1 MNEKSLKSL
10 EYTKIIE
17 QLSAHGIS
25 PMGKDLARNL
35 KPTTD
40 FEEVQLRQKE
50 TEEAVQV
57 LLKNSGIPL
66 EGLGEVERLIKK
78 TAIGSYLDPGELLV
92 VLEFLRVSK
101 RMKVF
106 IKREKEEAH
115 LTAPILSALIREIET
130 IPDIE
135 QRIDRSIL
143 NESEV
148 ADEAS
153 AELRQIRR
161 HLSQANDKVRSTLQ
175 NFITSSRNQTYLQDQ
190 IITLRQNRYVVPV
203 KQEYRNQ
210 VKGMIHDQ
218 STSGATLFIEPMA
231 VVELNNKLKQLK
243 LAEEQEIERIL
254 REISNDIALK
264 ANEILKNRDLL
275 GRVDFIFA
283 KGKLA
288 LAMEASS
295 PKVNNQ
301 GYVNLKKARH
311 PLLDPKEVVPTN
323 IWIGKDF
330 NILVITGPNT
340 GGKTVSLKTLGL
352 LSLMGQSG
360 LQIPA
365 ESGTEITV
373 FDHIFADIGD
383 EQSIEQSLS
392 TFSSH
397 MTNIVEIFKNL
408 TKNSLVLFDELG
420 AGTDPTEGAALA
432 MAILENLKSI
442 GTKVVATTH
451 YSELKQYALVHPE
464 VENASVEFNV
474 QTLRPTYRLSIGIP
488 GKSNA
493 FEISRKLGL
502 SLEIIDLAKSLI
514 TQDNLQFEDVLQNIE
529 NNKSK
534 IESEKIEIEGL
545 KREME
550 ARKQKYKEKLEKA
563 ENQKQKMVSQAKKE
577 AQTLVKQAKAETEE
591 IIDHLRSLEREP
603 DRKKV
608 NQEIEK
614 ARVKL
619 GNKTLEYKD
628 SAEAVSEPKNH
639 KPPENLKP
647 GERVKIISLNQ
658 EGHVLSPEDDKGEVQ
673 VQAGIMKVNI
683 NTSNLMRLSSQED
696 KQSVKT
702 SKMIKSKSQNIRTE
716 IDVRGKNLEEAIFD
730 VDKYLDDSYIAGL
743 AQVMI
748 IHGVGTGV
756 LKSGLNQMLKAHRH
770 VQSYRGGK
778 YGEGGAGVTIV
789 DLK

>member
-1 MNEKSLKSL
+1 MNEKSLRAL

-17 QLSAHGIS
+17 LLSSHGVS
-25 PMGKDLARNL
+25 PMGKSLARGL
-35 KPTTD
+35 RPTTD

-50 TEEAVQV
+50 TDEAVQV
-57 LLKNSGIPL
+57 LLKNSGVPL

-78 TAIGSYLDPGELLV
+78 TSIGSFLDPGELLV

-106 IKREKEEAH
+106 IKREKENAD
-115 LTAPILSALIREIET
+115 LTAPILTALIRAIET
-130 IPDIE
+130 VPE
-135 QRIDRSIL
+135 VEKRIDRSIL
-143 NESEV
+143 NENEV
-148 ADEAS
+148 SDEAS
-153 AELRQIRR
+153 VELRQIRR
-161 HLSQANDKVRSTLQ
+161 QLSQANDKVRSTLQ
-175 NFITSSRNQTYLQDQ
+175 SFITSSRNQTYLQDQ

-231 VVELNNKLKQLK
+231 VVDLNNKLKQLK

-254 REISNDIALK
+254 REISNEIALK
-264 ANEILKNRDLL
+264 GNEILKNQDLL
-275 GRVDFIFA
+275 GKIDFIFA

-288 LAMEASS
+288 LAMDASS
-295 PKVNNQ
+295 PKVNDR
-301 GYVNLKKARH
+301 GFANLKKARH
-311 PLLDPKEVVPTN
+311 PLLDPKEVVPTD

-365 ESGTEITV
+365 DSGTEITI

-397 MTNIVEIFKNL
+397 MTNIVEIFKDL

-432 MAILENLKSI
+432 MAILEDLKAI

-464 VENASVEFNV
+464 VENASVEFDV

-502 SLEIIDLAKSLI
+502 SPEIIDLAKSLI
-514 TQDNLQFEDVLQNIE
+514 TQENLQFEDVLQNIE

-534 IESEKIEIEGL
+534 IEYEKIEIERL
-545 KREME
+545 KKEME
-550 ARKQKYKEKLEKA
+550 ELKEKYQEKLA
-563 ENQKQKMVSQAKKE
+563 KVENQKQKMVSQAKKE
-577 AQTLVKQAKAETEE
+577 AQNLVKKTKAETEE
-591 IIDHLRSLEREP
+591 IIENLRSLEEEV

-619 GNKTLEYKD
+619 GDKILELKD
-628 SAEAVSEPKNH
+628 SKEVLNEPVNH
-639 KPPENLKP
+639 APPKHLKP
-647 GERVKIISLNQ
+647 GERVKILSLNQ

-683 NTSNLMRLSSQED
+683 KISNLKRLSTKED
-696 KQSVKT
+696 KQTTKT
-702 SKMIKSKSQNIRTE
+702 SKMIKSKSQNIRTD
-716 IDVRGKNLEEAIFD
+716 IDVRGKNLEEAIFE

-743 AQVMI
+743 SQVMI

-770 VQSYRGGK
+770 VQTFRGGK

>member
-550 ARKQKYKEKLEKA
+550 ALKQKYKEKLEKV

>member
-17 QLSAHGIS
+17 LLSDRGIS
-25 PMGKDLARNL
+25 PMGKNLAARL

-40 FEEVQLRQKE
+40 FDEVQRRQRE

-78 TAIGSYLDPGELLV
+78 TTIGSFLDSGELLE
-92 VLEFLRVSK
+92 VLDFLRVSK

-106 IKREKEEAH
+106 IKREKEDGD
-115 LTAPILSALIREIET
+115 LTAPILSGLIREIET
-130 IPDIE
+130 IPDVE

-148 ADEAS
+148 SDEAS
-153 AELRQIRR
+153 VELRQIRR
-161 HLSQANDKVRSTLQ
+161 QLSQANEKVRSTLQ

-210 VKGMIHDQ
+210 VKGMVHDQ

-231 VVELNNKLKQLK
+231 VVDLNNKLKQLK

-254 REISNDIALK
+254 REISNMIALK
-264 ANEILKNRDLL
+264 ENELLKNRDLL
-275 GRVDFIFA
+275 GKVDFIFA

-288 LAMEASS
+288 LSMKASS
-295 PKVNNQ
+295 PKVNNR
-301 GYVNLKKARH
+301 GYVNLKNARH
-311 PLLDPKEVVPTN
+311 PLLNPTEVVPTN

-365 ESGTEITV
+365 DSGTEITI

-397 MTNIVEIFKNL
+397 MTNIVEIFRNL
-408 TKNSLVLFDELG
+408 TENSLVLFDELG

-432 MAILENLKSI
+432 MAILENLKST

-464 VENASVEFNV
+464 VENASVEFDV
-474 QTLRPTYRLSIGIP
+474 KTLRPTYRLSIGVP

-502 SLEIIDLAKSLI
+502 SPEIIDLAKSLI
-514 TQDNLQFEDVLQNIE
+514 TQENLQFEDVLQNIE
-529 NNKSK
+529 NNKST
-534 IESEKIEIEGL
+534 IESEKIEIQRL
-545 KREME
+545 KKEME
-550 ARKQKYKEKLEKA
+550 ELKEKYQEKLEKV

-577 AQTLVKQAKAETEE
+577 AQTLVKKAKAETEE
-591 IIDHLRSLEREP
+591 IIDNLRNLEQEM

-619 GNKTLEYKD
+619 GNKTLEYRD
-628 SAEAVSEPKNH
+628 SKESMKEPVNH
-639 KPPENLKP
+639 EPPKNLKP
-647 GERVKIISLNQ
+647 GERVKILSLNQ
-658 EGHVLSPEDDKGEVQ
+658 EGHVLSSEDDKGEVQ

-683 NTSNLMRLSSQED
+683 KTSNLKRLSSQED
-696 KQSVKT
+696 KEIKKT
-702 SKMIKSKSQNIRTE
+702 SKMIKTKSQNIRTD
-716 IDVRGKNLEEAIFD
+716 IDVRGKNLEEALFE

-743 AQVMI
+743 TQVMI

-756 LKSGLNQMLKAHRH
+756 LKSGLNEMLKAHRH
-770 VQSYRGGK
+770 VQSFRGGK

>member
-1 MNEKSLKSL
+1 MGKSLINK
-10 EYTKIIE
+10 
-17 QLSAHGIS
+17 
-25 PMGKDLARNL
+25 L
-35 KPTTD
+35 KPATSYD
-40 FEEVQLRQKE
+40 EVLHRQKE

-57 LLKNSGIPL
+57 LLKNSGVPL
-66 EGLGEVERLIKK
+66 EGLKEVARLIRK
-78 TAIGSYLDPGELLV
+78 TTIGSFLDPGELLV
-92 VLEFLRVSK
+92 LLEFFRVSK

-106 IKREKEEAH
+106 LKKEKDKEN
-115 LTAPILSALIREIET
+115 LKTPILNGLIREIATFPE
-130 IPDIE
+130 IE
-135 QRIDRSIL
+135 KRIDRSII
-143 NESEV
+143 SEGEV
-148 ADEAS
+148 SDEAS
-153 AELRQIRR
+153 IELRQIRR
-161 HLSQANDKVRSTLQ
+161 QLSQANDKVRSTLQ
-175 NFITSSRNQTYLQDQ
+175 NFISSSRNQTYLQDQ

-231 VVELNNKLKQLK
+231 VVDLNNKIKQLK
-243 LAEEQEIERIL
+243 LEEEREIERIL
-254 REISNDIALK
+254 REISNEIALRD
-264 ANEILKNRDLL
+264 NEILNNQDIL
-275 GRVDFIFA
+275 GKIDFIFA
-283 KGKLA
+283 KGKMA
-288 LAMEASS
+288 LAMDASS
-295 PKVNNQ
+295 PKVNSQ

-311 PLLDPKEVVPTN
+311 PLLDPEEVVPTN

-365 ESGTEITV
+365 ESGTEITI

-397 MTNIVEIFKNL
+397 MTNIVEILKNL
-408 TKNSLVLFDELG
+408 TENSLVLFDELG

-432 MAILENLKSI
+432 MAILEKLKST
-442 GTKVVATTH
+442 GTKTVATTH

-464 VENASVEFNV
+464 VENASVEFDIK
-474 QTLRPTYRLSIGIP
+474 TLRPTYRLSIGIP

-502 SLEIIDLAKSLI
+502 SSEVIELAKTLI
-514 TQDNLQFEDVLQNIE
+514 TKENLEFEDILRNIE
-529 NNKSK
+529 SNKSE
-534 IESEKIEIEGL
+534 IESEKLETQRL

-550 ARKQKYKEKLEKA
+550 DLRKEYKQKIEKV
-563 ENQKQKMVSQAKKE
+563 ENQKQKMISQAKKE
-577 AQTLVKQAKAETEE
+577 AQTLVKRAKTESEE
-591 IIDHLRSLEREP
+591 IIENLRSLEQEL

-608 NQEIEK
+608 NKEIEK
-614 ARVKL
+614 ARIKL
-619 GNKTLEYKD
+619 GNKALEYKD
-628 SAEAVSEPKNH
+628 SVKGIQEPANN
-639 KPPENLKP
+639 KPPENLKE

-658 EGHVLSPEDDKGEVQ
+658 EGYVVSPEDDKGEVQ

-683 NTSNLMRLSSQED
+683 KTSNLKRLSPQED
-696 KQSVKT
+696 KQTKKT
-702 SKMIKSKSQNIRTE
+702 SKMIKSKSQNIRTD
-716 IDVRGKNLEEAIFD
+716 IDVRGKNLEEAMLE
-730 VDKYLDDSYIAGL
+730 VDKYLDDAYIAGL
-743 AQVMI
+743 SQVMI

-770 VQSYRGGK
+770 VQSFRGGK

>member
-1 MNEKSLKSL
+1 MNEKSLKAL

-17 QLSAHGIS
+17 QLADKGVS
-25 PMGKDLARNL
+25 PMAKGLAKGL
-35 KPTTD
+35 MPATD
-40 FEEVQLRQKE
+40 FEEVRLRQDE
-50 TEEAVQV
+50 TEEAVQI
-57 LLKNSGIPL
+57 LLKNSGVPL
-66 EGLGEVERLIKK
+66 EGLSDVAKLVKK
-78 TAIGSYLDPGELLV
+78 TEIGSYLDPGELLV
-92 VLEFLRVSK
+92 LMEFLRVSK

-106 IKREKEEAH
+106 IKKEKEDQA
-115 LTAPILSALIREIET
+115 LTTPRISKLIREIET
-130 IPDIE
+130 MPDIE
-135 QRIDRSIL
+135 KRIDRSIL
-143 NESEV
+143 NENEV
-148 ADEAS
+148 SDEAS
-153 AELRQIRR
+153 GELRQIRR
-161 HLSQANDKVRSTLQ
+161 QLNQTNDKIRSTLQ
-175 NFITSSRNQTYLQDQ
+175 GFITSSRNQTYLQDQ

-210 VKGMIHDQ
+210 VKGMVHDQ

-231 VVELNNKLKQLK
+231 VVDLNNKLKQLK
-243 LAEEQEIERIL
+243 MAEEKEIERIL
-254 REISNDIALK
+254 REISNEIALK
-264 ANEILKNRDLL
+264 KNEILKNQDLL
-275 GRVDFIFA
+275 GMVDFIFS

-288 LAMEASS
+288 LAMEASG
-295 PKVNNQ
+295 PKVNNR
-301 GYVNLKKARH
+301 GFVNLKNARH

-365 ESGTEITV
+365 DSGTEITI

-397 MTNIVEIFKNL
+397 MTNIVEIYKNL
-408 TKNSLVLFDELG
+408 TENSLVLFDELG

-432 MAILENLKSI
+432 MAILEDLKST

-464 VENASVEFNV
+464 VENASVEFDV
-474 QTLRPTYRLSIGIP
+474 KTLRPTYRLSIGIP

-493 FEISRKLGL
+493 FDISRKLGL
-502 SLEIIDLAKSLI
+502 SPEIIDLAKSLI
-514 TQDNLQFEDVLQNIE
+514 TQENLQFEDVLQNIE
-529 NNKSK
+529 KNKST
-534 IESEKIEIEGL
+534 IEEEKIEIQRL
-545 KREME
+545 KNEME
-550 ARKQKYKEKLEKA
+550 ELKHKYREKLEKV

-577 AQTLVKQAKAETEE
+577 AQSLVKKAKTETEE
-591 IIDHLRSLEREP
+591 IIENLRRLEHEQE
-603 DRKKV
+603 RKKV

-619 GNKTLEYKD
+619 GSKALEYKD
-628 SAEAVSEPKNH
+628 SQRVMEEPAKH
-639 KPPENLKP
+639 EPPKNLKP
-647 GERVKIISLNQ
+647 GERVKILSLNQ
-658 EGHVLSPEDDKGEVQ
+658 EGHVLSSEDDKGEVQ

-683 NTSNLMRLSSQED
+683 KTSNLKRLSPRED
-696 KQSVKT
+696 QQKSKT
-702 SKMIKSKSQNIRTE
+702 SKMIKSKSQNIRSD
-716 IDVRGKNLEEAIFD
+716 IDVRGKNLEEALFE

-743 AQVMI
+743 SQVMV

-756 LKSGLNQMLKAHRH
+756 LKAGLNQMLKAHRH
-770 VQSYRGGK
+770 VQFFRAGK

>member
-550 ARKQKYKEKLEKA
+550 ALKQKYKEKLEKV

-591 IIDHLRSLEREP
+591 IIGHLRSLEREP

>member
-1 MNEKSLKSL
+1 M

-17 QLSAHGIS
+17 LLSAHGIS
-25 PMGKDLARNL
+25 PMGKSLTNKL
-35 KPTTD
+35 KPATSYD
-40 FEEVQLRQKE
+40 EVIHRQRE

-57 LLKNSGIPL
+57 LLKNSGVPL
-66 EGLGEVERLIKK
+66 EGLKEVDRLIRK
-78 TAIGSYLDPGELLV
+78 TTIGSFLDPGELLV
-92 VLEFLRVSK
+92 LLEFFRVSK

-106 IKREKEEAH
+106 LKKEKDTED
-115 LTAPILSALIREIET
+115 LKTPILNGLIHEIATFPEIEK
-130 IPDIE
+130 
-135 QRIDRSIL
+135 RIDRSII
-143 NESEV
+143 SEGEV
-148 ADEAS
+148 SDEAS
-153 AELRQIRR
+153 IELRQIRR
-161 HLSQANDKVRSTLQ
+161 QLSQANDKVRSTLQ

-218 STSGATLFIEPMA
+218 STSGATLFIAPMA
-231 VVELNNKLKQLK
+231 VVDLNNKIKQLK
-243 LAEEQEIERIL
+243 LEEEREIERIL
-254 REISNDIALK
+254 REISNEIALRD
-264 ANEILKNRDLL
+264 NEILSNQDFL
-275 GRVDFIFA
+275 GKIDFIFA

-288 LAMEASS
+288 LAMDATA
-295 PKVNNQ
+295 PKVNSQ

-311 PLLDPKEVVPTN
+311 PLLDPEEVVPTN

-365 ESGTEITV
+365 ESGTEITI

-397 MTNIVEIFKNL
+397 MTNIVEILKNL
-408 TKNSLVLFDELG
+408 TVNSLVLFDELG

-432 MAILENLKSI
+432 MAILENLKST
-442 GTKVVATTH
+442 GTKTVATTH

-464 VENASVEFNV
+464 VENASVEFDIK
-474 QTLRPTYRLSIGIP
+474 TLRPTYRLSIGIP

-502 SLEIIDLAKSLI
+502 SSEVIELAKTLI
-514 TQDNLQFEDVLQNIE
+514 TKENLEFEDVLRNIE
-529 NNKSK
+529 SNKSE
-534 IESEKIEIEGL
+534 IESEKLETQRL

-550 ARKQKYKEKLEKA
+550 DLRKEYKQKIEKV
-563 ENQKQKMVSQAKKE
+563 ENQKQKMISQAKKE
-577 AQTLVKQAKAETEE
+577 AQTLVKRAKADSEE
-591 IIDHLRSLEREP
+591 IIENLRSLEQEL

-608 NQEIEK
+608 NKEIEK

-619 GNKTLEYKD
+619 GNKALEYKD
-628 SAEAVSEPKNH
+628 SVKGIQEPANN
-639 KPPENLKP
+639 KPPENLKE

-658 EGHVLSPEDDKGEVQ
+658 EGYVVSPEDDKGEVQ

-683 NTSNLMRLSSQED
+683 KSSNLKRLSPQED
-696 KQSVKT
+696 KQIKKT
-702 SKMIKSKSQNIRTE
+702 SKMIKSKSQNIRTD
-716 IDVRGKNLEEAIFD
+716 IDVRGKNLEEAMLE
-730 VDKYLDDSYIAGL
+730 VDKYLDDAYIAGL
-743 AQVMI
+743 SQVMI

-756 LKSGLNQMLKAHRH
+756 LKSGLNQMLKSHRH
-770 VQSYRGGK
+770 VRSFRGGK

>member
-1 MNEKSLKSL
+1 LNEKSLKSL

-25 PMGKDLARNL
+25 PMGKDLARSL

-78 TAIGSYLDPGELLV
+78 TVIGSYLDPGELLA

-106 IKREKEEAH
+106 IKREKEDAD

-130 IPDIE
+130 IPEIE
-135 QRIDRSIL
+135 QRINRSIL
-143 NESEV
+143 NENEV
-148 ADEAS
+148 ADDAS

-161 HLSQANDKVRSTLQ
+161 QLSQANDKVRSTLQ

-231 VVELNNKLKQLK
+231 VVDLNNKLKQLK

-254 REISNDIALK
+254 REISNEIAMK
-264 ANEILKNRDLL
+264 GNEILKNRDLL
-275 GRVDFIFA
+275 GKVDFIFA

-288 LAMEASS
+288 LAMEATS
-295 PKVNNQ
+295 PKVNDR

-311 PLLDPKEVVPTN
+311 PLLDPREVVPTN
-323 IWIGKDF
+323 IWIGNEF

-360 LQIPA
+360 LQVPA
-365 ESGTEITV
+365 DSGTEITI

-397 MTNIVEIFKNL
+397 MTNIVEIFNNL
-408 TKNSLVLFDELG
+408 TENSLVLFDELG

-432 MAILENLKSI
+432 MAILENLKTI

-464 VENASVEFNV
+464 VENASVEFDV
-474 QTLRPTYRLSIGIP
+474 KTLRPTYRLSIGIP

-502 SLEIIDLAKSLI
+502 SPEIIDLAKSLI
-514 TQDNLQFEDVLQNIE
+514 TQENLQFEDVLQNIE
-529 NNKSK
+529 GNKSK

-550 ARKQKYKEKLEKA
+550 ELKQKYEEKLEKV
-563 ENQKQKMVSQAKKE
+563 ENQKQKMISRAKKE
-577 AQTLVKQAKAETEE
+577 AQGLVKKAKAETEV
-591 IIDHLRSLEREP
+591 IINHLRSLEREP

-628 SAEAVSEPKNH
+628 SAEAINEPKNH
-639 KPPENLKP
+639 EPPENLKP

-683 NTSNLMRLSSQED
+683 STSNLKRLSSRED

-716 IDVRGKNLEEAIFD
+716 IDVRGKNLEEAIFE

-743 AQVMI
+743 TQVMI

-756 LKSGLNQMLKAHRH
+756 LKSGLNQMLKSHRH
-770 VQSYRGGK
+770 VQSFRGGK
-778 YGEGGAGVTIV
+778 YGEGGSGVTIV
-789 DLK
+789 ELK

>member
-25 PMGKDLARNL
+25 PMGKDLARSL

-78 TAIGSYLDPGELLV
+78 TVIGSYLDPGELLA

-106 IKREKEEAH
+106 IKREKEDAD

-130 IPDIE
+130 IPEIE
-135 QRIDRSIL
+135 QRINRSIL
-143 NESEV
+143 NENEV
-148 ADEAS
+148 ADDAS

-161 HLSQANDKVRSTLQ
+161 QLSQANDKVRSTLQ

-231 VVELNNKLKQLK
+231 VVDLNNKLKQLK

-254 REISNDIALK
+254 REISNEIAMK
-264 ANEILKNRDLL
+264 GNEILKNRDLL
-275 GRVDFIFA
+275 GKVDFIFA

-288 LAMEASS
+288 LAMEATS
-295 PKVNNQ
+295 PKVNDR

-311 PLLDPKEVVPTN
+311 PLLDPREVVPTN
-323 IWIGKDF
+323 IWIGNEF

-360 LQIPA
+360 LQVPA
-365 ESGTEITV
+365 DSGTEITI

-397 MTNIVEIFKNL
+397 MTNIVEIFNNL
-408 TKNSLVLFDELG
+408 TENSLVLFDELG

-432 MAILENLKSI
+432 MAILENLKTI

-464 VENASVEFNV
+464 VENASVEFDV
-474 QTLRPTYRLSIGIP
+474 KTLRPTYRLSIGIP

-502 SLEIIDLAKSLI
+502 SPEIIDLAKSLI
-514 TQDNLQFEDVLQNIE
+514 TQENLQFEDVLQNIE
-529 NNKSK
+529 GNKSK

-550 ARKQKYKEKLEKA
+550 ELKQKYEEKLEKV
-563 ENQKQKMVSQAKKE
+563 ENQKQKMISRAKKE
-577 AQTLVKQAKAETEE
+577 AQGLVKKAKAETEV
-591 IIDHLRSLEREP
+591 IINHLRSLEREP

-628 SAEAVSEPKNH
+628 SAEAINEPKNH
-639 KPPENLKP
+639 EPPENLKP

-683 NTSNLMRLSSQED
+683 STSNLKRLSSRED

-716 IDVRGKNLEEAIFD
+716 IDVRGKNLEEAIFE

-743 AQVMI
+743 TQVMI

-756 LKSGLNQMLKAHRH
+756 LKSGLNQMLKSHRH
-770 VQSYRGGK
+770 VQSFRGGK
-778 YGEGGAGVTIV
+778 YGEGGSGVTIV
-789 DLK
+789 ELK